1 VTVGANSRFVFGRH
15 DRRTLC
21 FWLLAFAALQ
31 PWMLAGCATEEI
43 IKKSNGYYQEGVANL
58 SVDRQKAFVSF
69 QKAIQLNPDNKQAH
83 YGLGH
88 IYALQGKFK
97 EAEEAFREAIRL
109 DDDYSEAHTYLGQVL
124 AQQGRW
130 TDAIKS
136 YKRALSNPLYATP
149 DLARY
154 HLGRALAHEGDMQAA
169 VEAFEDAL
177 LVNPPS
183 VPPAML
189 HLELGRAYY
198 KLGYDSKAREI
209 LAKVSTFDKGG
220 EYTAVAEQLLER
232 LKR

>member
-1 VTVGANSRFVFGRH
+1 MVGADSRFVFGRH
-15 DRRTLC
+15 DRRALC
-21 FWLLAFAALQ
+21 FGLLAFAALHSST
-31 PWMLAGCATEEI
+31 LAGCATEET
-43 IKKSNGYYQEGVANL
+43 IKKSNGYYLEGVASL

-109 DDDYSEAHTYLGQVL
+109 DGDYSEAHTYLGQVL

-130 TDAIKS
+130 ADAIES

-198 KLGYDSKAREI
+198 KLGYDNKAREV
-209 LAKVSTFDKGG
+209 LAKVSTFDTGG
-220 EYTAVAEQLLER
+220 EYAAAAEQLLER